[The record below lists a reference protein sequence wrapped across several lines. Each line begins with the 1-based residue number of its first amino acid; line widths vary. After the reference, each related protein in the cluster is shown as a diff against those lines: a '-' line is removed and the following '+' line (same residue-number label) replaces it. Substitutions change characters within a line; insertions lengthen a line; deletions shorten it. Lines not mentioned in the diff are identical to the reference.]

1 MSSKQAFPAGPGP
14 ACYTSCMD
22 DQLDVTF
29 YTRPG
34 CHLCDV
40 AHTELQNLAGQFP
53 IALRVVDITTD
64 MEAHARWWA
73 EIPVVEIEDTILR
86 APIKA
91 AQLRKTVLQRL
102 QARV

>member
-1 MSSKQAFPAGPGP
+1 
-14 ACYTSCMD
+14 MD
-22 DQLDVTF
+22 DLLDITF

-40 AHTELQNLAGQFP
+40 AHAELQNLEGQFP

-73 EIPVVEIEDTILR
+73 EIPVVQIEETILR
-86 APIKA
+86 APIDA
-91 AQLRKTVLQRL
+91 GQLRKTLLQHIRGR
-102 QARV
+102 A